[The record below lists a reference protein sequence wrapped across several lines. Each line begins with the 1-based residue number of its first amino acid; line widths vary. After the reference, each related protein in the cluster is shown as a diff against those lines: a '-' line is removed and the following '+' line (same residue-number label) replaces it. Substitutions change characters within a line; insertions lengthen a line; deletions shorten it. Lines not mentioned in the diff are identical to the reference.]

1 MKYFMLETDKSNN
14 NLPQIVDWYSRIDE
28 KNMIPER
35 YQHIPFRTMM
45 KMKANASTDFNAL
58 IVKPFLLLNGEAKE
72 LLSKFEP
79 NMQYKEIV
87 LINQPNHLMN
97 QYFFP
102 LLEVVDCLTSDSV
115 RNMDHSL
122 LVKGKLDKSKL
133 EDQAIFM
140 LAGLR
145 NRHIV
150 LRMDLAEALLRRNI
164 CGYQLKEIEVEE

>member
-1 MKYFMLETDKSNN
+1 MKYYMLELDKSNQ

-35 YQHIPFRTMM
+35 YQHIPLRTMM
-45 KMKANASTDFNAL
+45 KMKANASTDFKSL

-87 LINQPNHLMN
+87 LVNQPNHLMN

-102 LLEVVDCLTSDSV
+102 LLEMVDCLTSDSE
-115 RNMDHSL
+115 RNMDHSIL
-122 LVKGKLDKSKL
+122 INGKLHKSKL

-140 LAGLR
+140 LAGLK

-150 LRMDLAEALLRRNI
+150 IRMDLVEALLRRNI
-164 CGYQLKEIEVEE
+164 YGYQLKELEVVN

>member
-14 NLPQIVDWYSRIDE
+14 NLPQIIDWYSRIDE
-28 KNMIPER
+28 RNMIPER
-35 YQHIPFRTMM
+35 YQHIQFRTMM
-45 KMKANASTDFNAL
+45 KMNANASTDFNAL

-79 NMQYKEIV
+79 NMQYKEIILV
-87 LINQPNHLMN
+87 NQPNHLMN

-102 LLEVVDCLTSDSV
+102 LLEVVDCLTPDSE
-115 RNMDHSL
+115 RNMDHSN

-140 LAGLR
+140 LSELK

-150 LRMDLAEALLRRNI
+150 IRMDLAEALLRRSI
-164 CGYQLKEIEVEE
+164 YGYQLNEIEVVN